1 MSEELWRQVLDVFRR
16 ESIKHVGHSHD
27 FCRGITETQARETG
41 RVLTQSKE
49 NAASLLNGRK
59 EYMYSFVN

>member
-27 FCRGITETQARETG
+27 FCRGITETWARETG
-41 RVLTQSKE
+41 RVLT
-49 NAASLLNGRK
+49 
-59 EYMYSFVN
+59 